1 MPCDDIV
8 AHGPKSPLAAPV
20 EIDGMKIGHRLAI
33 HPMEGWDCERDGKPS
48 ENTRRRWRR
57 FGLSGAKLIW
67 GGEACAVRFDGRA
80 NPKQLT
86 MTAESQSEIA
96 ALRDTRHRRAQ
107 GSHRQRRRPRDRAA
121 AHAFGPLLQA
131 ERQHQIRIDHRL

>member
-1 MPCDDIV
+1 MASRAFATTCNPSGSICR
-8 AHGPKSPLAAPV
+8 ATTSSRGGPKSPLAAPL

-33 HPMEGWDCERDGKPS
+33 QPMEGWDCERDGRPS
-48 ENTRRRWRR
+48 ENTKRRWRR

-86 MTAESQSEIA
+86 MTAESQSDIA
-96 ALRDTRHRRAQ
+96 ALRDILDRRAQ
-107 GSHRQRRRPRDRAA
+107 GSDRQRR
-121 AHAFGPLLQA
+121 
-131 ERQHQIRIDHRL
+131 